1 MGEKGLVVITGSN
14 GRLGSVL
21 AAGFLTEG
29 YRVVGL
35 DLPGNETKA
44 WPLIEVDVSSAE
56 SIEAAFSEITMRFG
70 VPNSVIH
77 TVGMWGM
84 SPFKETTLQAWNLM
98 LNLNLT
104 SSFLVFRQAI
114 LSMGEKGSLIGIVS
128 RQGAVRGAGQQGA
141 YSASKGGLVRLVEAI
156 GAEYEG
162 SDLHVHA
169 IAPSTILFE
178 TGQKGGI
185 QATQLLSYCLMLAG
199 DEGRQSNGKILEA
212 FGDG

>member
-1 MGEKGLVVITGSN
+1 MNDKGLVVITGST

-21 AAGFLTEG
+21 ASGFLTAG
-29 YRVVGL
+29 YQVVGL
-35 DLPGNETKA
+35 DLPSNQTKA
-44 WPLIEVDVSSAE
+44 WPLIDVDVSSAE
-56 SIEAAFSEITMRFG
+56 SIEAAFAEITTRFG

-104 SSFLVFRQAI
+104 SSFLVFKQAV
-114 LSMGEKGSLIGIVS
+114 LSMREKGSLIGIVS
-128 RQGAVRGAGQQGA
+128 RQGAIRGASQQGA

-178 TGQKGGI
+178 EGQKGGI
-185 QATQLLSYCLMLAG
+185 PVTQLLAYCLMLAG
-199 DEGRQSNGKILEA
+199 DEGKQSNGKILEA

>member
-1 MGEKGLVVITGSN
+1 MDDKGLVVITGST

-21 AAGFLTEG
+21 AAGFLNAG
-29 YRVVGL
+29 YQVVGL
-35 DLPGNETKA
+35 DLPSNQVKA
-44 WPLIEVDVSSAE
+44 WPLIEVDVLSAA
-56 SIEAAFSEITMRFG
+56 SIEGAFSEIAKRFG
-70 VPNSVIH
+70 VPTSVIH

-98 LNLNLT
+98 LDLNLT
-104 SSFLVFRQAI
+104 SSFLVFKQAI

-128 RQGAVRGAGQQGA
+128 RQGAVRGASQQAG

-178 TGQKGGI
+178 SGQKGGI
-185 QATQLLSYCLMLAG
+185 QASQLLSYCLMLAS
-199 DEGRQSNGKILEA
+199 DEGKQTNGKILEA

>member
-1 MGEKGLVVITGSN
+1 MGDKGLVVITGST

-21 AAGFLTEG
+21 ATGFLTEG

-35 DLPGNETKA
+35 DLPSNQAKA

-56 SIEAAFSEITMRFG
+56 SIEAAFSEITTRFG
-70 VPNSVIH
+70 VPCSVIH

-104 SSFLVFRQAI
+104 SSFLVFKQAV
-114 LSMGEKGSLIGIVS
+114 LSMREKGSLIGIVS
-128 RQGAVRGAGQQGA
+128 RQGAIRGASGQGA

-185 QATQLLSYCLMLAG
+185 QSTQLLSYCLMLAG
-199 DEGRQSNGKILEA
+199 DEGKQSNGKILEA